1 MKQTAPTAQI
11 HAVKRKSWKT
21 QLDDFYS
28 CFGSKDFVL
37 VTIDPDPDA
46 IGSALAVKR
55 LLWHKVASTSIGFI
69 RPIRRLNNL
78 AMVRLL
84 RLPLFPLNT
93 LDTAGLNK
101 FVLVDGQPSHND
113 LFNCFHY
120 TVVIDHHR
128 QTDTVMAD
136 LCDVRPEYGA
146 TSTIMT
152 QYLMAAKIQPSR
164 VLATALLYGIKTDT
178 RNFERHT
185 LIEDIEAFRYLF
197 EYADHNILRKIEIA
211 DLSLSDTKFFHKA
224 LERKHVVKDRIFV
237 YLDQVPS
244 SDILVEVAEFML
256 KIHDIS
262 WSIVSGIYQDN
273 LIIVVRNHGYRRDA
287 GRLIRRAFG
296 SLGCAGGHLAMARA
310 EIPLNRLSDVI
321 GSLSSTSI
329 ERFVQRSLSPF
340 RKY

>member
-1 MKQTAPTAQI
+1 M
-11 HAVKRKSWKT
+11 VK
-21 QLDDFYS
+21 
-28 CFGSKDFVL
+28 
-37 VTIDPDPDA
+37 
-46 IGSALAVKR
+46 
-55 LLWHKVASTSIGFI
+55 
-69 RPIRRLNNL
+69 
-78 AMVRLL
+78 LL
-84 RLPLFPLNT
+84 RLPLFPLKT
-93 LDTAGLNK
+93 FDTRKLDK
-101 FVLVDGQPSHND
+101 VVLVDGQPSHND
-113 LFNCFHY
+113 LFNRFHY
-120 TVVIDHHR
+120 SVVIDHHP
-128 QTDTVMAD
+128 QNETLKANF
-136 LCDVRPEYGA
+136 CDVRPEYGS

-152 QYLMAAKIQPSR
+152 QYVMAAKIKPSR

-197 EYADHNILRKIEIA
+197 EYADHNILRKIEIS

-224 LERKHVVKDRIFV
+224 LERKHVVRDRIFV

-262 WSIVSGIYQDN
+262 WSIVSGIHQDN
-273 LIIVVRNHGYRRDA
+273 LIIIVRNHGHRKDA

-296 SLGCAGGHLAMARA
+296 SLGCAGGHQAMARA
-310 EIPLNRLSDVI
+310 EIPLSHLSEAI

-340 RKY
+340 KKY